1 MDRFFIKYKGVKMG
15 IGNLYKQISEYSIVY
30 MIAGLDQYSSSWPLK
45 KICNAIE
52 VQDDAFGEL
61 LYSMDQCGAL
71 DMLTILCEI
80 VDLFCLE
87 TTKTWFYSLL
97 QACSEAK
104 NVIRLKNL
112 YRQKKRTETKNLMGN
127 LSFEPSSAQSIDCT
141 LTTSVEAF
149 ENFIWENLEF
159 DYLRKIGRTD
169 PKNIGVWYSG
179 LYAREKKET
188 YLKKLESH
196 VFPRLIAES
205 LDSIELGNEDAVV
218 SAIVKK
224 RIVDYLVELALV
236 YYSEIEKTLKPVA
249 DVDPNTLAK
258 MDYKEFCALLQDSL
272 LKVRQD
278 RIYISDLLLDEL
290 QSLLRIYEYFGISLH
305 RESVTR
311 MRSFFPLFYQM
322 LGKEDDALT
331 FLIDQIKSADPAYRV
346 HNRFLLPFYRGL
358 LVTSNEAK
366 RQRLISIFDEIYLD
380 QSGIR
385 EFQAVAE
392 DITKFYKK
400 HAESFC
406 ERKSFLWKY
415 EEPFLGDV
423 DHYVFTKWFKE
434 KAVVNMFS
442 ELLIRVLYK
451 SDWPQHEAITDF
463 ITLFYSLTSHRDS
476 EIRIHVSVAS
486 GILDPDV
493 SFNDFE
499 EVFGIYSKEEQELI
513 CHLAER
519 MEKTIV
525 HMPHESMVRLYCRLK
540 DQAQKFWKNDPE
552 TVLCEKLMVAFRGI
566 QSDFYNNGNAEDA
579 LNNSVAFFLRAYYGE
594 ENVHREEPQGTSGK
608 GQKSGETDILVYQ
621 NGTQLALLEGVVLS
635 SLDKKKLN
643 DHMDR
648 LLVKYNTQ
656 GVPYTVLVIYAKNV
670 PNSIFFDK
678 VEMYLQNY
686 RCPYPIMQA
695 VVREK
700 SATATI
706 CHHTLSYVREGTV
719 QKMHVFTVRMD

>member
-1 MDRFFIKYKGVKMG
+1 MD
-15 IGNLYKQISEYSIVY
+15 IGNLHKQISEYPIVY
-30 MIAGLDQYSSSWPLK
+30 TIAGLDQYSSSWTLK
-45 KICNAIE
+45 NICNAIE
-52 VQDDAFGEL
+52 AQDDAFGDL
-61 LYSMDQCGAL
+61 LYSMDQYGAL

-87 TTKTWFYSLL
+87 TTRTWFYGLL

-104 NVIRLKNL
+104 NVIRLKSL
-112 YRQKKRTETKNLMGN
+112 YRQEREQYQKKLTRN
-127 LSFEPSSAQSIDCT
+127 LSLEPSSVQSIDCI
-141 LTTSVEAF
+141 LTTNIVAF
-149 ENFIWENLEF
+149 ENFIWENLGS

-169 PKNIGVWYSG
+169 SKNIGVWYSG

-196 VFPRLIAES
+196 VFPRLIAEGM
-205 LDSIELGNEDAVV
+205 DSMELGNEDVAA

-224 RIVDYLVELALV
+224 RIADYLVELALV

-249 DVDPNTLAK
+249 DADPNTLAK
-258 MDYKEFCALLQDSL
+258 MGYKEFCALLQDSH
-272 LKVRQD
+272 LKVRQE
-278 RIYISDLLLDEL
+278 RIYISDLLLGEL
-290 QSLLRIYEYFGISLH
+290 QSLLRICEYFGISSH
-305 RESVTR
+305 RESVTTI
-311 MRSFFPLFYQM
+311 RSFFPLFYQM

-331 FLIDQIKSADPAYRV
+331 FLINQIKSTAPACRV
-346 HNRFLLPFYRGL
+346 RNRFLLPFYRGL
-358 LVTSNEAK
+358 LVTSNESK

-406 ERKSFLWKY
+406 ERKSFLSKY
-415 EEPFLGDV
+415 EELFLGGT

-434 KAVVNMFS
+434 KAVVNKFS
-442 ELLIRVLYK
+442 ELLMSILYK
-451 SDWPQHEAITDF
+451 SNWPQHEAITDF
-463 ITLFYSLTSHRDS
+463 ITLFYSLTSHRYS
-476 EIRIHVSVAS
+476 EIRIHVSTAS

-499 EVFGIYSKEEQELI
+499 EVFGIYSKEDQELI

-519 MEKTIV
+519 VEKTIV
-525 HMPHESMVRLYCRLK
+525 HMPHESIVRLYCRLK

-566 QSDFYNNGNAEDA
+566 QSDSYNNGNAEDA
-579 LNNSVAFFLRAYYGE
+579 LNNLVAFFLRAYYGE
-594 ENVHREEPQGTSGK
+594 ENVHREEPQGLSGK

-635 SLDKKKLN
+635 SLDKNKLD
-643 DHMDR
+643 DHVDR

-656 GVPYTVLVIYAKNV
+656 GVPYTVLVIYAKNA
-670 PNSIFFDK
+670 PDCIFFDK
-678 VEMYLQNY
+678 VEMYLQSY
-686 RCPYPIMQA
+686 HYPYPIMQA

-719 QKMHVFTVRMD
+719 QKMHIFTVRMESRK